1 MPVSP
6 ADRLKAKQPRRI
18 TVGVYL
24 DEAPADRYD
33 AFVLALFE
41 ARAKG
46 QPEEELDALKAQL
59 DSAQALLDEQTA
71 WFTFQGLG
79 RSAFARLLAEHPP
92 TQADLQKARDAGQ
105 PPSDYD
111 PNTFAPA
118 LIAASSLTPKLTED
132 DVLDLYDNPSWND
145 DELGSL
151 FAAALSV
158 NTRSRPLRMVD
169 PE

>member
-1 MPVSP
+1 MPASP

-24 DEAPADRYD
+24 DDAPADRYD

-46 QPEEELDALKAQL
+46 QPEADLVELKKRL
-59 DSAQALLDEQTA
+59 DSAQEALDQATG

-92 TQADLQKARDAGQ
+92 TEAAMQKAAAAGQ
-105 PPSDYD
+105 PPSDYN
-111 PNTFAPA
+111 PATFAPA
-118 LIAASSLTPKLTED
+118 LIAASCLLPTLTEQ
-132 DVLDLYDNPSWND
+132 DVLDLYDDPAWND
-145 DELGSL
+145 DELGSI
-151 FAAALSV
+151 FAAALAV
-158 NTRSRPLRMVD
+158 NTRARPLRMVD